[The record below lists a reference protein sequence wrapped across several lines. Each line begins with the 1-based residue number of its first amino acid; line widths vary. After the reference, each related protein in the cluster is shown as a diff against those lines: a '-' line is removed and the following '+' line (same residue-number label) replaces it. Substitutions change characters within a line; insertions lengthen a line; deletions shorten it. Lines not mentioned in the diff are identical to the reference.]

1 MTKIG
6 EIYKCN
12 ICGNIVEVLHIGVG
26 QLVCCDEPMQKLE
39 EKTQDSKIEKHVP
52 YIEKTK
58 DGILVKVGQNQDH
71 PMEEKHYIEWIE
83 IIADGTVYKKFLKPG
98 DKSQAKFEIKA
109 KNIQAREYCNI
120 HGLWKS

>member
-1 MTKIG
+1 MTKNG

-12 ICGNIVEVLHIGVG
+12 ICGNIVEILHAGVG
-26 QLVCCDEPMQKLE
+26 QLVCCNEPMQKLE
-39 EKTQDSKIEKHVP
+39 EKTQDSKVEKHVP
-52 YIEKTK
+52 FIEKTT
-58 DGILVKVGQNQDH
+58 DGILVKVGRNQNH

-83 IIADGTVYKKFLKPG
+83 IIADGNSYKKYLKPG
-98 DKSQAKFEIKA
+98 DKPQAIFDIKA

>member
-12 ICGNIVEVLHIGVG
+12 ICGNIVEILHDGVG

-83 IIADGTVYKKFLKPG
+83 IIADGIVYKKFLKPG
-98 DKSQAKFEIKA
+98 DKPQAKFEIKA
-109 KNIQAREYCNI
+109 KSIQAREYCNI